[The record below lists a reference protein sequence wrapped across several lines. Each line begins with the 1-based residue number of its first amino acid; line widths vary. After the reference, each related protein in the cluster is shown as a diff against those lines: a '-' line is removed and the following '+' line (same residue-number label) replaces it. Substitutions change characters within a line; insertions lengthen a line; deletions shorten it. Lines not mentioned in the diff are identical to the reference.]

1 MAKLIPKGRIALA
14 NDPITAGLFRIKT
27 TETYAAVAEVVAPIA
42 TTFLASNPAVT
53 AAATVAATS
62 ATAAAVPPAVNAA
75 IAQSGIPITVGG
87 SGGALLYDAELGLTF
102 ADGTGTW
109 LLSRADG
116 GVPRF
121 IAENLIGVV
130 VLDSPV
136 WAWALYYQES
146 GTVLMGIMRDGTRFG
161 FGTTSPRQAR
171 FFAIGGQS
179 IPVGKADDPNI
190 YLDPPHPRVFMAD
203 ATGKIVPAAEPI
215 ISADS
220 VARKGFVFEF
230 GRLMA
235 EKYPNDDIILC
246 LYALGGTGFYHPDAT
261 PAQRWNPT
269 AGGNLYNGWLNK
281 IGLTLVQAAAKY
293 QSVIVDGV
301 IWHQGEADRSHT
313 EAEYTVM
320 LDALIDGVRGY
331 LGDQNIPFVAG
342 QPAREYIDTWT
353 SKGVNTGLIDTP
365 RRKLRTAFAPSEYGW
380 VGPDGIHFN
389 RAGYDRLA
397 RAVVAAYPRAIRNV
411 AGQPPEQVLRLG
423 ARRVGANVLV
433 SWEAPIG
440 RVESYSIDWNSSATA
455 TDASSG
461 WVITGVTQ
469 LTALDVA
476 ATIAAPVAS
485 PTGGAITVR
494 VRAVNAAG
502 TSLSNTYVV

>member
-1 MAKLIPKGRIALA
+1 MVTWITESELSIA
-14 NDPITAGLFRIKT
+14 DDITTAGAINADGSLSRT
-27 TETYAAVAEVVAPIA
+27 AVETRVDARLAGSATVVAA
-42 TTFLASNPAVT
+42 AA
-53 AAATVAATS
+53 AAATT

-75 IAQSGIPITVGG
+75 ITQAGVPITVGG
-87 SGGALLYDAELGLTF
+87 SGGAVLYDAELGLTF
-102 ADGTGTW
+102 GDGTGTW

-116 GVPRF
+116 GVPRY

-136 WAWALYYQES
+136 WAWALYYQDS
-146 GTVLMGIMRDGTRFG
+146 GTVLMGVMKDGTRFG
-161 FGTTSPRQAR
+161 FGTASPRQAR

-179 IPVGKADDPNI
+179 NAVGKADEANI
-190 YLDPPHPRVFMAD
+190 YLDPPNSRVFMAD
-203 ATGKIVPAAEPI
+203 ATGKIVPAADPI

-293 QSVIVDGV
+293 QSVVIDG
-301 IWHQGEADRSHT
+301 ILWHQLEADRSHPY
-313 EAEYTVM
+313 AEIVAM
-320 LDALIDGVRGY
+320 LDPLVDGVRGY
-331 LGDQNIPFVAG
+331 LGDQTIPFIAG

-353 SKGVNTGLIDTP
+353 EKTGNTALIDLP
-365 RRKLRTAFAPSEYGW
+365 RRKTRTAFAPSEYGW

-397 RAVVAAYPRAIRNV
+397 RSYVAAYSRAIRNV
-411 AGQPPEQVLRLG
+411 TGQSPEQVLRLG

-440 RVESYSIDWNSSATA
+440 RVESYSIDWNPSATA
-455 TDASSG
+455 TDATSG
-461 WVITGVTQ
+461 WVTTGVTQ
-469 LTALDVA
+469 ITALDVA
-476 ATIAAPVAS
+476 ATITAPVAS
-485 PTGGAITVR
+485 PVGGAITVR